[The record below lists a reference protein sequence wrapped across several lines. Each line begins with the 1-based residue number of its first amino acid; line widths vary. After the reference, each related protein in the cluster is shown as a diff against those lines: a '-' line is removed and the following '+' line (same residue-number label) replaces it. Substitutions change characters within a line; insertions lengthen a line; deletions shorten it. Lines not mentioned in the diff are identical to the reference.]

1 MSKRRKARELTL
13 QALFQWDAMQGRSE
27 ATGDDL
33 VSLPEDIKNNGFS
46 LRLFKGVMEH
56 RAEIDQV
63 IMRHAE
69 HWSLNRMGSVDRNI
83 LRFCIFEFL
92 YLDDIPLKV
101 SLNEAIEIAK
111 RYGSEE
117 SGKFV
122 NGILDQ
128 VLQKEDGLE
137 EKMKSEKEDNEKV
150 YPSQY
155 PSR

>member
-1 MSKRRKARELTL
+1 MSKRRKARELAL

-27 ATGDDL
+27 TTGDES
-33 VSLPEDIKNNGFS
+33 VSLPEDIKNNVFS
-46 LRLFKGVMEH
+46 LKLFMGVMEH
-56 RAEIDQV
+56 CAEIDQI

-111 RYGSEE
+111 HYGSGE

-137 EKMKSEKEDNEKV
+137 EKMKSEKEDNKKV
-150 YPSQY
+150 HTSQH
-155 PSR
+155 PLR

>member
-1 MSKRRKARELTL
+1 MSRRRKSRELTL

-27 ATGDDL
+27 TTGDDP
-33 VSLPEDIKNNGFS
+33 VFLPEDIKNNAFS
-46 LRLFKGVMEH
+46 LILFKGVIEH
-56 RAEIDQV
+56 GVEIDKV
-63 IMRHAE
+63 IKRYAE

-92 YLDDIPLKV
+92 YLEDIPLKV

-122 NGILDQ
+122 NGILDR
-128 VLQKEDGLE
+128 VLQKEEGLGE
-137 EKMKSEKEDNEKV
+137 RMKSEKEVIEKV
-150 YPSQY
+150 HQSD
-155 PSR
+155 